1 MSDAKVSKKV
11 DTAPKKPEA
20 AKPEATKPEVLKP
33 EVAKSEEAKTDIV
46 VSEAATVDNSAKKAE
61 PSPKSASQASISHFS
76 SVSTPE
82 YRSGWDSIF
91 GGGKDAKKT
100 ASNGLKNEKF
110 PKKFVLKN
118 TDINA
123 ELRYLLD
130 ETLKILAKKQGVSLN
145 EIKKIGIVE
154 YNINCNIT

>member
-61 PSPKSASQASISHFS
+61 PSPKSASQAS
-76 SVSTPE
+76 
-82 YRSGWDSIF
+82 
-91 GGGKDAKKT
+91 
-100 ASNGLKNEKF
+100 
-110 PKKFVLKN
+110 
-118 TDINA
+118 
-123 ELRYLLD
+123 
-130 ETLKILAKKQGVSLN
+130 
-145 EIKKIGIVE
+145 
-154 YNINCNIT
+154 